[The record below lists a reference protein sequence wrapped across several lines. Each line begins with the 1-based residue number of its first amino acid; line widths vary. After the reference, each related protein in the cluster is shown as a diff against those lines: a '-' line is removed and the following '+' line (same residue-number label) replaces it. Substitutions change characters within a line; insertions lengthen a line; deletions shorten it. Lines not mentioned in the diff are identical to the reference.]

1 MQLPEWWSS
10 PLVARLVDASVGV
23 AVVLIFAAIARA
35 AARRTLADNDV
46 RYRVRKLVDMTSYL
60 VVALVV
66 LTSMSNELSGLS
78 FAMGGI
84 SVGVGL
90 ALQEVVISFA
100 GWLAISAG
108 NFYRVGERIQ
118 LGGITGDVIDIGILR
133 TTLMETGAW
142 VKGDLYNGRVVRV
155 ANSFVF
161 REPVFNYSADF
172 PFLWDEIT
180 VPVKYGSDHG
190 LARRLL
196 DEVSTRVT
204 ETATR
209 DARETWPK
217 MVRSYR
223 IEDARVE
230 PLVTL
235 VANDN
240 WLEFTVRYVTH
251 HRTRRTTKDQLFQGI
266 LDAIDGTG
274 GKVRLASM
282 TVELVEIPPLRIQQ
296 GPQETP

>member
-10 PLVARLVDASVGV
+10 PIVARLVDVSVGV
-23 AVVLIFAAIARA
+23 AVVLVFAALARA
-35 AARRTLADNDV
+35 AARRTLTDTDV
-46 RYRVRKLVDMTSYL
+46 RYRVRKLVDMASYVL
-60 VVALVV
+60 VALVV

-78 FAMGGI
+78 FAMGGV

-172 PFLWDEIT
+172 PFLWDEVT
-180 VPVKYGSDHG
+180 VPVKYGSDHV

-196 DEVSTRVT
+196 EEVTAQVT
-204 ETATR
+204 EEATHH
-209 DARETWPK
+209 ARETWPK

-251 HRTRRTTKDQLFQGI
+251 HRTRRTTKDLLFVGI
-266 LDAIDGTG
+266 LAAFDGTA
-274 GKVRLASM
+274 GKVQLASM
-282 TVELVEIPPLRIQQ
+282 TVQLVEIPPVEVRMADR
-296 GPQETP
+296 P